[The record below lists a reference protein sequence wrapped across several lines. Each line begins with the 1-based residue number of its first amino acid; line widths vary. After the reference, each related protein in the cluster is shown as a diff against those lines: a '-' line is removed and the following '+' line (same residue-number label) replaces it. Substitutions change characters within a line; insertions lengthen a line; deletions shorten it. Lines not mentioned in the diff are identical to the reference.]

1 MKTRAS
7 DHHPAEDAELDPQM
21 RDPRP
26 SRDIPQPVDVEQHW
40 NELHRTNGRG
50 QYLFERAKRHM
61 KNASFA
67 DIAGAALFGVA
78 LGYVLF
84 APRRNNGLRQLVLG
98 SLVPVASK
106 GANDAWESIRHN
118 RTLSHLGDRVTN
130 FSDHVGDRAHDLAH
144 RAAKLRRRW

>member
-1 MKTRAS
+1 VITTPPGG
-7 DHHPAEDAELDPQM
+7 PAPQE
-21 RDPRP
+21 RDPRS
-26 SRDIPQPVDVEQHW
+26 SRDIPQPLDADQHW

-50 QYLFERAKRHM
+50 HEFIERAKRHV
-61 KNASFA
+61 KNASLT
-67 DIAGAALFGVA
+67 DVVGAAAVGLA
-78 LGYVLF
+78 LGYLLF
-84 APRRNNGLRQLVLG
+84 SPRRNNGLRQLVLG

-106 GANDAWESIRHN
+106 GAHDAWESIRHN